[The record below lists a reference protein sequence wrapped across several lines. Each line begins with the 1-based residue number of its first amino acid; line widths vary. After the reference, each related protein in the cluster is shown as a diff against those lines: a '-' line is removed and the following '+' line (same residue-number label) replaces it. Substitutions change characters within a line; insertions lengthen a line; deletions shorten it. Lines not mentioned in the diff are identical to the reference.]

1 MPVITC
7 QTPFYIFKL
16 QFITR
21 ICSFHT
27 FELSF
32 HSDFIFRTQPSYH
45 LTYIVKIKM
54 KSQIIHTLRNRHYL
68 RFFIKFKFPFFCYM
82 FFHLDIGPYF
92 PIIFIASQSAE
103 IILPFVIRQK
113 ISDFKKLVRFKT
125 LPICILPS
133 TEGRNRIPLQCALTN
148 FT

>member
-1 MPVITC
+1 MTVITC

-45 LTYIVKIKM
+45 LTCIVKIKM

-68 RFFIKFKFPFFCYM
+68 RFFIKLKFPFFSYM

-113 ISDFKKLVRFKT
+113 SLILKSSRVSNLCRYVFSLLLREGTGFLCNVR
-125 LPICILPS
+125 
-133 TEGRNRIPLQCALTN
+133 
-148 FT
+148 

>member
-27 FELSF
+27 FDLSF

-45 LTYIVKIKM
+45 LTCIVKIKM

-92 PIIFIASQSAE
+92 SI
-103 IILPFVIRQK
+103 

-133 TEGRNRIPLQCALTN
+133 TEGRNRIPLQYALTN